1 MADRP
6 SRIFGVVTSLSGFT
20 GLIANSYSENSSV
33 DVAEARDEKRRAVRF
48 GPILQVKRTWNGS
61 TCNN

>member
-1 MADRP
+1 MADTRP

-33 DVAEARDEKRRAVRF
+33 ETAEARDEKRSAFRYCSV
-48 GPILQVKRTWNGS
+48 
-61 TCNN
+61 